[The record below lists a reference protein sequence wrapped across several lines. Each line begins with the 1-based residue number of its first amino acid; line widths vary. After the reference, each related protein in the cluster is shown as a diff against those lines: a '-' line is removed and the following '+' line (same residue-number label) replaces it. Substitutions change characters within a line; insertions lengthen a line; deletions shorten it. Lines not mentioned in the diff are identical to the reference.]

1 MTKITVEK
9 KKLMKI
15 LKRLEKAG
23 HQFCD
28 LICHL
33 EPGLLDEDEVLIRKI
48 ERSLNYCWSKLDGF
62 RGKV

>member
-33 EPGLLDEDEVLIRKI
+33 DPCLIDEDGVLISKI
-48 ERSLNYCWSKLDGF
+48 ERSLYYCWYYTQDIV
-62 RGKV
+62 RE